1 MKVIIPFRFLKIS
14 AHKQEPSINVEKIN
28 QNSYLSSEYKNG
40 VTISRQVKSFWFR
53 VSKFGTHA
61 ILKMFKIIDIEFN
74 AGHSLLNIEKINL
87 FEKERKFR
95 KQLLQHNLR
104 LKKSLLKKILDRAL
118 FNKNNLSVG
127 WILCGS
133 ENVGSSRIHG
143 INLHKGLLELKINS
157 YLAQKPY
164 GYIEYLSLSIFD
176 KFLIRHS
183 RMDIVIFQ
191 RVHDQQAIHFNKAL
205 QNKGTITGFFMADIY
220 NSDIL
225 HSVDFVLS
233 PSTILKKTLLNE
245 GVSSEKIFIL
255 PDAVE
260 TNPSLKKSF
269 NFNISGQNKKIKLV
283 WVGAEGHWYTLEPI
297 YRILKTNKQLKN
309 FELLTI
315 SNHQDANIRW
325 SLDTVWDH
333 ILECDIA
340 IVPVDLS
347 KPESLV
353 KSNNRVTMFM
363 ALAVPVICSP
373 LPSYLEVIKHRE
385 NGYIAHSDEEWVNS
399 LVELSNIENRKKIGN
414 AAYTFVHDEYS
425 IEKTSKKLL
434 SILHEVV
441 NRK

>member
-1 MKVIIPFRFLKIS
+1 M
-14 AHKQEPSINVEKIN
+14 EKIN
-28 QNSYLSSEYKNG
+28 RNSYLSSDNTYD
-40 VTISRQVKSFWFR
+40 VTISSQIKSFWFR
-53 VSKFGTHA
+53 VSKIGTRA
-61 ILKMFKIIDIEFN
+61 ILKMFKINDIVFN
-74 AGHSLLNIEKINL
+74 AGHLLLNIKKFNL

-104 LKKSLLKKILDRAL
+104 LKNSLLKKILDSAL

-127 WILCGS
+127 WILCGN

-157 YLAQKPY
+157 YLVQKPY
-164 GYIEYLSLSIFD
+164 GYIEYLSLSIID
-176 KFLIRHS
+176 KLLIRLS
-183 RMDIVIFQ
+183 RMDVVIFQ

-233 PSTILKKTLLNE
+233 PSVFLKKTLLKD
-245 GVSSEKIFIL
+245 GVPSEKIFVL
-255 PDAVE
+255 PDAIE
-260 TNPSLKKSF
+260 TSPSLKKSF
-269 NFNISGQNKKIKLV
+269 NIDNSDQNKKINLI
-283 WVGAEGHWYTLEPI
+283 WVGAEGHWHTLKPI
-297 YRILKTNKQLKN
+297 FRLLKTNKQLKN
-309 FELLTI
+309 IELLTI

-325 SLDTVWDH
+325 NLDSVWDH

-363 ALAVPVICSP
+363 ALAMPVVCSP

-399 LVELSNIENRKKIGN
+399 LLELSNIEIRKKIGN
-414 AAYTFVHDEYS
+414 AAHSFVHDEYS
-425 IEKTSKKLL
+425 IEKTAKKLL